1 VAWNT
6 VLLTGESGFLGGSVR
21 ASLAREPS
29 ILLSV
34 LEKRLAE
41 LGRDCRL
48 RFDCVVHLAAWTPK
62 RAGASQLQEIVEAN
76 VVGLQQLLSYLD
88 PAPKRLLFA
97 STADVYGTG
106 AGLRSCERSPLDPGN
121 PYAASKLLGER
132 MVIDDAAARGYE
144 AVAMRIGH
152 IYGPGE
158 DAYEKFIPT
167 AIRAL
172 MKGRPPTVVGDG
184 QTRRDLLYVDDA
196 AAIVC
201 RLALAAPGLPEVINL
216 AGASA
221 YTLDDIAQALI
232 ETVGFLGRIRYL
244 SDRPRPDSLSYD
256 TALLRETVGESEE
269 LSLTEGLRREVEHFV
284 ECERGAR
291 DALSRV

>member
-6 VLLTGESGFLGGSVR
+6 VLLTGESGFLGRCVH
-21 ASLAREPS
+21 ASLAREPTV
-29 ILLSV
+29 LLSV
-34 LEKRLAE
+34 LGKRLAE

-62 RAGASQLQEIVEAN
+62 RSGASELQEIVEAN

-88 PAPKRLLFA
+88 LPPKRLLFA

-106 AGLRSCERSPLDPGN
+106 AAQGSCERSPLDPEN
-121 PYAASKLLGER
+121 AYAASKLLGER

-144 AVAMRIGH
+144 AVAVRIGH

-184 QTRRDLLYVDDA
+184 QTSRDLLYVDDA
-196 AAIVC
+196 AEIVC

-216 AGASA
+216 AGAST
-221 YTLDDIAQALI
+221 YTLDEIAQALI

-244 SDRPRPDSLSYD
+244 SDRPRPGSLSYD
-256 TALLRETVGESEE
+256 TALLRETVGETEE
-269 LSLTEGLRREVEHFV
+269 LSLAEGLRREVEHFV
-284 ECERGAR
+284 ERERGAR
-291 DALSRV
+291 DVPSRV